1 LLFTRKNSQQLTRSI
16 TYLSKPPSHWRVRR
30 LVCLLIPRLVAT
42 TTSVEGRT
50 SISHIVVPLLY
61 DTVFEVRKAAARAFC
76 MSAVCDYDPTRLD
89 TEGSGSEQVSSAKK
103 VDQRK
108 KGLTKSGS
116 SSSSLSLT
124 PDGEFAIL
132 GLVYQILRMIVRPF
146 VNV

>member
-1 LLFTRKNSQQLTRSI
+1 
-16 TYLSKPPSHWRVRR
+16 
-30 LVCLLIPRLVAT
+30 
-42 TTSVEGRT
+42 
-50 SISHIVVPLLY
+50 
-61 DTVFEVRKAAARAFC
+61 
-76 MSAVCDYDPTRLD
+76 VCDYDPTRLD